1 MSMMIRMNP
10 MKNNYLRFWLIVAC
24 IAGFTAILFFSLIY
38 LNQQVLCDLQC
49 RMRNEVTLVIVT
61 LSLFGLFVG
70 SLTYYLITERC
81 EEKLKEIQRDNRI
94 MLSLLEPDERKI
106 IETIIDN
113 EGKSSQS
120 DIVKKTGIS
129 RVKVSRILKKLE
141 QKGIIKKSQNGM
153 TNIVELEKEIKELF
167 LS

>member
-1 MSMMIRMNP
+1 MGMMIRMNP
-10 MKNNYLRFWLIVAC
+10 VKNNYLRFWLIVAC
-24 IAGFTAILFFSLIY
+24 IAGFTSILFFSLIY

-61 LSLFGLFVG
+61 LSLFGLFIG
-70 SLTYYLITERC
+70 SLTYYLISERC
-81 EEKLKEIQRDNRI
+81 EEKLKEIHKDNKL

-106 IETIIDN
+106 IETLIDN

-141 QKGIIKKSQNGM
+141 QKGIIKKIQNGM
-153 TNIVELEKEIKELF
+153 TNTVEFEKEIKELF

>member
-1 MSMMIRMNP
+1 MGIMIRMNLV
-10 MKNNYLRFWLIVAC
+10 KNNYLRFWLIVAC
-24 IAGFTAILFFSLIY
+24 IAGFTSILFFSLIY

-61 LSLFGLFVG
+61 LSLFGLFIG
-70 SLTYYLITERC
+70 SLTYYLISERC
-81 EEKLKEIQRDNRI
+81 EEKLKEIHKDNKL

-106 IETIIDN
+106 IETLIDN

-141 QKGIIKKSQNGM
+141 QKGIIKKIQNGM
-153 TNIVELEKEIKELF
+153 TNTVEFEKEIKELF

>member
-1 MSMMIRMNP
+1 MSMMIRMNYV
-10 MKNNYLRFWLIVAC
+10 KNNYLRFWLIVAC
-24 IAGFTAILFFSLIY
+24 IAGFTSVLFFSLIY

-49 RMRNEVTLVIVT
+49 RMRNEVILAIVT

-70 SLTYYLITERC
+70 SLTYYLISERS
-81 EEKLKEIQRDNRI
+81 EEKLKEIHRDNRI
-94 MLSLLEPDERKI
+94 MLSLLEPDEKKI
-106 IETIIDN
+106 IEAIIDN
-113 EGKSSQS
+113 KGKSSQS

-129 RVKVSRILKKLE
+129 RVKVSRILKKIE

>member
-1 MSMMIRMNP
+1 MSLMIRMNP
-10 MKNNYLRFWLIVAC
+10 VKNNYLRFWLIVAC
-24 IAGFTAILFFSLIY
+24 IAGFTSALFFSLIY

-49 RMRNEVTLVIVT
+49 RMRNEVVLVIVT
-61 LSLFGLFVG
+61 LSLFGLFIG
-70 SLTYYLITERC
+70 SLTYYLISERC
-81 EEKLKEIQRDNRI
+81 EEKLKEIHKDNRL

-106 IETIIDN
+106 IEALIDN

-141 QKGIIKKSQNGM
+141 QKGIIKKNQNGM
-153 TNIVELEKEIKELF
+153 TNTVELEKEIKELF